1 MSLLVVGS
9 IALDSI
15 ETPHGRAEDALGG
28 SAVYF
33 SYAASFLAP
42 VRLVGVV
49 GEDFPEEHVALLR
62 SRGIDLAGLQR
73 LEGGTFRWQ
82 GRYMEDMNTRE
93 TVKLSLNVFGE
104 FDPVVPNEY
113 LDSGFIFLANG
124 PPAVQRKVLDQ
135 VRPEAFVMVDTMN
148 VWIETTRPQL
158 EELLRRADALVLN
171 DGEALQL
178 SGESSLIRA
187 GKAIL
192 AMGPG
197 VVIIKKGEHGA
208 LMVTEDGLF
217 VIPAYPTE
225 TVRDPTGA
233 GDSFAGGVMGW
244 LAREND
250 TSTATLRRAMAYG
263 TVLASFT
270 VEDFSLNRL
279 RGLDSAEIEARLA
292 AFADVMR
299 F

>member
-1 MSLLVVGS
+1 MVGS